1 MNNISMLNH
10 TVWVSGRFDI
20 EKGICFANDNI
31 QKSSFTNET
40 IAQNIFKVNEI
51 FLQFICR

>member
-31 QKSSFTNET
+31 QKSCFTNET
-40 IAQNIFKVNEI
+40 IALNFFKVNKI